1 MRVHRLLPIGLI
13 IVLTLLVYGKSLG
26 NAFVRWDDSMLIYE
40 NPIVREISWKS
51 LKAAFTTYDPE
62 LYIPLTFLSYQ
73 IDYAIGGMHPFGFHL
88 TNLVLH
94 TLNAVL
100 VFFLLQLLLSGNNP
114 PLPLKGEGRVRVAG
128 RGTAFLVALLWA
140 IHPLNTEAVVW
151 ASARKDVLST
161 FFFLGSLCTYLKWR
175 DGCVTLR
182 CEQSEPRRATQ
193 CHGSWLAGGDGEG
206 VPRASGGG
214 TDPTP
219 TL

>member
-1 MRVHRLLPIGLI
+1 MFRIGLI
-13 IVLTLLVYGKSLG
+13 IGLTFLVYGQSLG

-73 IDYAIGGMHPFGFHL
+73 IDYAIGGMHPFMFHL

-100 VFFLLQLLLSGNNP
+100 VFFLVTLLGIPSHARGRNSSNP
-114 PLPLKGEGRVRVAG
+114 SPCPLPWGEGNGGPHFVAF
-128 RGTAFLVALLWA
+128 AVATIWA
-140 IHPLNTEAVVW
+140 IHPLNTEAVAW

-161 FFFLGSLCTYLKWR
+161 FFFLLSIILYLRYRNEKR
-175 DGCVTLR
+175 ET
-182 CEQSEPRRATQ
+182 
-193 CHGSWLAGGDGEG
+193 
-206 VPRASGGG
+206 
-214 TDPTP
+214 
-219 TL
+219 